1 MSTGTDPQGG
11 TQTITSGNVTMTIE
25 PGIGGRIVG
34 FALGG
39 KDILLQASAVAGTEN
54 ANNFGVT
61 FWPSPQSAWG
71 WPPLAE
77 IDRLA
82 FVSESTDGTVSM
94 TSQQATL
101 PDGAVIALT
110 KRFAPVAG
118 KDAVDVTYQLANK
131 GSVPVTL
138 ATWQIAR
145 VRAGG
150 LTFFKLGAGGVSS
163 DKLAT
168 VTAGGTQW
176 YAYEADVVVAQGQK
190 TFADAVGWVAHL
202 EGDLLFVQAYPD
214 VIAGAAASGEAEME
228 LYADPSHT
236 YVEIEPQGA
245 VGVIAAGAEGPA
257 WTVRF
262 FLTRLPSA
270 IKAEVGSLEL
280 VEFVEQLIFA

>member
-1 MSTGTDPQGG
+1 MSTGKVTLGEIS
-11 TQTITSGNVTMTIE
+11 TITSGNVTMTVE
-25 PGIGGRIVG
+25 PRTGGRIIG

-39 KDILLQASAVAGTEN
+39 KDILLPASAVAGTEN

-71 WPPLAE
+71 WPPVAA
-77 IDRLA
+77 IDSLA
-82 FVSESTDGTVSM
+82 FSAEGNAAELLL
-94 TSQQATL
+94 TSQPGTL

-118 KDAVDVTYQLANK
+118 KDAVDVTYRLVNQ
-131 GSVPVTL
+131 GSVPIRL

-168 VTAGGTQW
+168 VTAAGAQW
-176 YAYEADVVVAQGQK
+176 YAYDAAVVVEQGQK
-190 TFADAVGWVAHL
+190 TFADATGWVAHL

-214 VIAGAAASGEAEME
+214 VMPGAAAPGEAEME

-245 VGVIAAGAEGPA
+245 VGTIAAGAEGPA
-257 WTVRF
+257 WTVRC
-262 FLTRLPSA
+262 FLTRLPSN
-270 IKAEVGSLEL
+270 IQAEVGNADL
-280 VEFVEQLIFA
+280 VEFVEQLIQG